1 MLHAVN
7 HLWLIRTL
15 LHTPFISL
23 LCSPQEEAVCCVL
36 LEAENMFMFLPR
48 HSAGEML
55 MCVCWIRPCLHELL
69 DHRPHPAQGLGSTHG
84 CSRTPSA
91 GYRRE
96 YNNQSV
102 SSGPQTP
109 SSSCLSCKVGFLSV

>member
-7 HLWLIRTL
+7 HLWLIRTR
-15 LHTPFISL
+15 LHSPFISL

-55 MCVCWIRPCLHELL
+55 MCVCAGSHPVFMSFWTTDPIQLRVLALHTAAHGRHLQDKGKNTIINQSLL
-69 DHRPHPAQGLGSTHG
+69 DHRPHPAH
-84 CSRTPSA
+84 
-91 GYRRE
+91 
-96 YNNQSV
+96 V
-102 SSGPQTP
+102 
-109 SSSCLSCKVGFLSV
+109 